1 MRWALQKFTLVSS
14 LSVTVS
20 RASRYSRESTSK
32 ACCSSTERE
41 TDREN
46 VKQFAG
52 TLDEKQWG
60 TTATKTTTMLLMFLW
75 RFSAIQDTHVPRGYS
90 FKELPWHVMWASR
103 RMLLERA
110 FFPIN
115 HLISPT
121 CRPWSLSLTFPGPLV
136 RLQHQVLFGL
146 FQLFLQTLVLGSDF
160 ADSLLPVLQQAKLG
174 ADIHHL
180 LMRRERTCSVIFF
193 FKLTSIPGT
202 GCCVTCASVTAGG
215 SRFYLFTLNSA
226 NAAGCFRTLSSFVE
240 AVGGKVAFFWLERKS
255 LFHAFLPHWLL
266 PKHHRAPSSTEY
278 TKV

>member
-60 TTATKTTTMLLMFLW
+60 TTATKTMTMLLMFLW
-75 RFSAIQDTHVPRGYS
+75 RFSAIQDTHVPQCYS
-90 FKELPWHVMWASR
+90 FKELPWHVMSASQ
-103 RMLLERA
+103 RMLLERS

-174 ADIHHL
+174 ANIHHL
-180 LMRRERTCSVIFF
+180 LMRRERTWSVFCFF
-193 FKLTSIPGT
+193 FKTHLYS
-202 GCCVTCASVTAGG
+202 
-215 SRFYLFTLNSA
+215 
-226 NAAGCFRTLSSFVE
+226 
-240 AVGGKVAFFWLERKS
+240 
-255 LFHAFLPHWLL
+255 
-266 PKHHRAPSSTEY
+266 
-278 TKV
+278 